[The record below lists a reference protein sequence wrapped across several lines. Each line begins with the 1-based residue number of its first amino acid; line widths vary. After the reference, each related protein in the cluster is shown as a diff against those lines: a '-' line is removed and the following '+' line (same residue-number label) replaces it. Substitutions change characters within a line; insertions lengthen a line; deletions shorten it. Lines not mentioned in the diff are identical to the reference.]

1 MTKKI
6 MDIKIPLKSILL
18 IGIILLLIL
27 SCTKAKQ
34 KTKLEKVDKP
44 IEVEEVKE
52 IPSEKFEKDI
62 VLMHTNYGDIKLKL
76 FRDKAPITVE
86 NFLSYAREKFYDGL
100 IFHRVIS
107 TFMIQG
113 GGFDQNYEYKTP
125 THPPIENEATNGLSN
140 VRGTIAMARTNQ
152 INSATSQF
160 FINVNDNLPLD
171 HKDMGAGFGYAV
183 FGKVIGGM
191 DVVDKIKNVHT
202 KVNPKQK
209 MKDWPKEDVI
219 IESVEIVSEG

>member
-18 IGIILLLIL
+18 IGIILVFLL
-27 SCTKAKQ
+27 SCTSAKQ
-34 KTKLEKVDKP
+34 ETKVEKVNKP

-52 IPSEKFEKDI
+52 TPSEKPEKDI
-62 VLMHTNYGDIKLKL
+62 VVMHTNLGDITIEL
-76 FRDKAPITVE
+76 FRNKAPITVE
-86 NFLSYAREKFYDGL
+86 NFLTYAKEKFYDRL

-113 GGFDQNYEYKTP
+113 GGFEQNCQQKQP
-125 THPPIENEATNGLSN
+125 THPPIKNEATNGLSN

-160 FINVNDNLPLD
+160 FINVNDNLFLD

-183 FGKVIGGM
+183 FGKVIEGM
-191 DVVDKIKNVHT
+191 DVVDKIKNVPT
-202 KVNPKQK
+202 GVNPKIG
-209 MKDWPKEDVI
+209 MKDWPKENVI
-219 IESVEIVSEG
+219 IESVEIVGGK